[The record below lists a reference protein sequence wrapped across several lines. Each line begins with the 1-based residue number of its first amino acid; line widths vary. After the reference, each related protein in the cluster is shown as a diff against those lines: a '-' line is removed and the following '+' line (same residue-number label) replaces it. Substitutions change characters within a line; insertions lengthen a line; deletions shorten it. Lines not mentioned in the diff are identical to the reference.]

1 MPEPRTETNESS
13 STVLS
18 CDNSSQD
25 VVNSN
30 HNAKY
35 SNESKLPTSPPPLL
49 FDDARVEKSAS
60 TESNDKSDNSSVNLQ
75 VVAALTNC
83 EPEPDSIGK
92 ICPSRYEM
100 GDSEDVPSSPKP
112 NLQTS
117 STSCENQKTSSG
129 QDQSNFCSSSITMP
143 EENSQQSS
151 STHYA
156 RNISYQ
162 PSFSDLQDE
171 YLHQICSQIGSN
183 IQSDAFV
190 PDIVTHNVPGNVDGK
205 LCVIHPQ
212 TFQGAD
218 SLLSMNKP
226 TMPHLSPHDKS
237 AWSSTSSIST
247 RPNTDNLSSMSKFT
261 TRFGFSGRS
270 THDGNIGAHETA
282 ASESKEYNERKDNK
296 SNLEMKHLSSSPRN
310 TSAEVSRTKKD
321 IVAFKSTAV

>member
-1 MPEPRTETNESS
+1 
-13 STVLS
+13 
-18 CDNSSQD
+18 
-25 VVNSN
+25 
-30 HNAKY
+30 
-35 SNESKLPTSPPPLL
+35 
-49 FDDARVEKSAS
+49 
-60 TESNDKSDNSSVNLQ
+60 
-75 VVAALTNC
+75 
-83 EPEPDSIGK
+83 
-92 ICPSRYEM
+92 
-100 GDSEDVPSSPKP
+100 
-112 NLQTS
+112 
-117 STSCENQKTSSG
+117 
-129 QDQSNFCSSSITMP
+129 MP

-282 ASESKEYNERKDNK
+282 ASESKEYDERKDNK